1 MSSFN
6 TISAEKLARL
16 IGVPHGPALI
26 DVRARQ
32 DFAADPRFIPSA
44 IRRPS
49 ESASSWAPEFAGRS
63 AVVICERGQ
72 KLSEGVAAWLRHAG
86 ASSAEVLVGGH
97 SAWAQAGL
105 PLVPEGKLP
114 PRDSQ
119 GRTLWVTRSRPK
131 IDRIACPWLI
141 RRFVDPEAVFL
152 FVASAEV
159 QSVAERFNGA
169 PFDIEGVIWSHR
181 GELCTFDTM
190 LDELGLRSGPL
201 DRLAAIVRGAD
212 TARLDLAPEAPGLL
226 AVSLGLSRMYTDDLQ
241 QLAAGMSL
249 YDALYRWA
257 RDASDETHGH
267 DRPTNA
273 PTKMAERSVQRR
285 SSPGQPESAKAK

>member
-6 TISAEKLARL
+6 TISPEKLARL

-49 ESASSWAPEFAGRS
+49 ESASSWAPDFAGRS

-72 KLSEGVAAWLRHAG
+72 TLSEGVAAWLRHAG
-86 ASSAEVLVGGH
+86 ASSAEVLLGGH
-97 SAWAQAGL
+97 AAWAQAGL

-114 PRDSQ
+114 PRDPQ
-119 GRTLWVTRSRPK
+119 GRTVWVTRSRPK

-169 PFDIEGVIWSHR
+169 PFDIEGVTWSHR

-190 LDELGLRSGPL
+190 LDELGLRSAPL

-212 TARLDLAPEAPGLL
+212 TGRPDFTPEAPGLL
-226 AVSLGLSRMYTDDLQ
+226 AVSLGLSRMYTDDLE

-249 YDALYRWA
+249 YDAFYRWA
-257 RDASDETHGH
+257 RDASDETH
-267 DRPTNA
+267 DWPTNKPGKPA
-273 PTKMAERSVQRR
+273 SQRR
-285 SSPGQPESAKAK
+285 PARKETT

>member
-1 MSSFN
+1 MSSVN
-6 TISAEKLARL
+6 AISAEKLARL
-16 IGVPHGPALI
+16 IGVPHGPVLI
-26 DVRARQ
+26 DVRAKE
-32 DFAADPRFIPSA
+32 DFAADPRFIPGA

-49 ESASSWAPEFAGRS
+49 ESASSWAPEFTERS
-63 AVVICERGQ
+63 AVIICERGQ

-97 SAWAQAGL
+97 AAWAQAGL

-114 PRDSQ
+114 PRDPQ
-119 GRTLWVTRSRPK
+119 GRTVWVTRSRPK

-152 FVASAEV
+152 FVAPAEV
-159 QSVAERFNGA
+159 QSVAERFNAA
-169 PFDIEGVIWSHR
+169 PFDIEGVVWSHR
-181 GELCTFDTM
+181 GEHCTFDTM
-190 LDELGLRSGPL
+190 LHELGLRSGPL

-226 AVSLGLSRMYTDDLQ
+226 AASLGLSRMYNDDLE

-249 YDALYRWA
+249 YDAFYRWA
-257 RDASDETHGH
+257 RDASDETHNW
-267 DRPTNA
+267 PTN
-273 PTKMAERSVQRR
+273 K
-285 SSPGQPESAKAK
+285 PGKPA